1 MEALRITDL
10 RAYYGKAQVLH
21 GIGLSAP
28 SGAVTAILGRN
39 GAGKTTLLQSLM
51 GLGPRVEGNIDIFG
65 KPIAGLT
72 PDAIARLGVAY
83 VPQDVRVFP
92 RLSVRENIQVAASTV
107 AAPRPL
113 REILEVLPEIEP
125 KLDALAGTLSGG
137 QQQLV
142 SMARSL
148 SMRCGLLLMDE
159 PTEGLMPRLVKQVG
173 AVLRRL
179 AAEGVAVVIVEQ
191 NVGLVQEI
199 GDLIHIVEKGQV
211 KWHGSPAELVSA
223 RVIDRYLGVNV
234 LEELEPKGE
243 L

>member
-1 MEALRITDL
+1 MEALRVTDL

-51 GLGPRVEGNIDIFG
+51 GLGPRIEGNIDILG
-65 KPIAGLT
+65 KPIAGLA

-107 AAPRPL
+107 ATPRPL
-113 REILEVLPEIEP
+113 REILDVLPEIEP

-148 SMRCGLLLMDE
+148 SMRCKLLLMDE
-159 PTEGLMPRLVKQVG
+159 PTEGLMPRLVHQVG
-173 AVLRRL
+173 VVLRRL

-234 LEELEPKGE
+234 LEDLEPKGE
-243 L
+243 